1 MNGYT
6 GKKIYHGEMHEHSAS
21 GGTSDGKMTLAQ
33 WNAFREEKGIDF
45 IAILDHRQ
53 VRHMYL
59 PEYQPDHAIFG
70 TEPGTGISDA
80 DAEEKSMHYN
90 MLFPRREDLE
100 ELLAEFPEYEF
111 TGGVEGHFVYPQF
124 TRARFAELIAAVK
137 KRGGMLVHPHPKQLM
152 RADDPNQY
160 AITDWIGLETL
171 YENYKSQETKDNYA
185 LWLDLLH
192 AGRRV
197 WACAGCDSHGRAP
210 DVRALTSVYAE
221 GCGSANWLK
230 ELARGNFACGPVGMQ
245 MEIGDTVMG
254 GCRAFAEG
262 DTLSVRLGDAY
273 APECGKPL
281 RLEVLAGDTDD
292 TEEIVY
298 EGGYTCGDVWENGF
312 EVDPAKRWYR
322 VVLWDGEDVFGI
334 GNPIWNE

>member
-6 GKKIYHGEMHEHSAS
+6 GKQIYHGEMHEHAAT
-21 GGTSDGKMTLAQ
+21 GGTSDGKMTLTE

-45 IAILDHRQ
+45 VAILDHRQ

-70 TEPGTGISDA
+70 TEPGTGIPDA

-111 TGGVEGHFVYPQF
+111 TGGVEGHFVYPKF

-171 YENYKSQETKDNYA
+171 YENYKSQATKDNYA

-192 AGRRV
+192 AGRRI
-197 WACAGCDSHGRAP
+197 WACAGCDSHGLAP

-230 ELARGNFACGPVGMQ
+230 ELARGNFACGPVGVQ
-245 MEIGDTVMG
+245 MEIGDTEMG
-254 GCRAFAEG
+254 GCRAFADG

-273 APECGKPL
+273 APERGKPL
-281 RLEVLAGDTDD
+281 RLEVLAGDTDG

-298 EGGYTCGDVWENGF
+298 EGDYTCGDVWESSF